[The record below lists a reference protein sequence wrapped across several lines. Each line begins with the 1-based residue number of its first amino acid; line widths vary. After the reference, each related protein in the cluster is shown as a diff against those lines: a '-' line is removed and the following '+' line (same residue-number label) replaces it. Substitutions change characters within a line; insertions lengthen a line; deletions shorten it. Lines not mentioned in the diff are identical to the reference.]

1 LKYNTTLHSLSISK
15 SLFLYIVNNEI
26 TMVGMGAICNA
37 LEVNEHLQCVLL
49 CITSYLK
56 LVGNKIKDEEHKSLV
71 AKHPERIINPS

>member
-1 LKYNTTLHSLSISK
+1 
-15 SLFLYIVNNEI
+15 
-26 TMVGMGAICNA
+26 MVGMGAICNA